1 VYVYGDHR
9 LGESGVQ
16 VRDLRSGARGKK
28 EKRKKSSVHVWGPSS
43 GGKRRAGERLEVRS
57 EGQKRR
63 KSSVQY
69 MYGDHRLGES
79 GVQVRDLRSGA
90 KGKKETKNLV
100 YSICIGTIVWG
111 KAACR

>member
-1 VYVYGDHR
+1 
-9 LGESGVQ
+9 
-16 VRDLRSGARGKK
+16 
-28 EKRKKSSVHVWGPSS
+28 
-43 GGKRRAGERLEVRS
+43 
-57 EGQKRR
+57 
-63 KSSVQY
+63 